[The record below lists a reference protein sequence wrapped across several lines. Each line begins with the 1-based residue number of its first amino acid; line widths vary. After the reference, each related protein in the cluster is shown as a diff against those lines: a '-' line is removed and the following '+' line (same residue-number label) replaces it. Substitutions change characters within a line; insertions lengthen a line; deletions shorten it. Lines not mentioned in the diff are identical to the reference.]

1 MNYRAL
7 DTMTCDLIKTKIDES
22 LESAFLKM
30 KKHGI
35 RHLPVADEFNRIVGI
50 ISDRDVLRGMQ
61 PDLRD
66 YQSFQVENADF
77 DPHARVRD
85 FMSWPVKTVS
95 HDTDLRVVIT
105 KMIREKVSAFLVTH
119 DSAIVGIVTSEDLL
133 KLLYELLGDKYL
145 NELSVEENQKT
156 WIGNLMR
163 AAR

>member
-1 MNYRAL
+1 
-7 DTMTCDLIKTKIDES
+7 
-22 LESAFLKM
+22 
-30 KKHGI
+30 
-35 RHLPVADEFNRIVGI
+35 
-50 ISDRDVLRGMQ
+50 
-61 PDLRD
+61 
-66 YQSFQVENADF
+66 
-77 DPHARVRD
+77 
-85 FMSWPVKTVS
+85 
-95 HDTDLRVVIT
+95 LRVVIT